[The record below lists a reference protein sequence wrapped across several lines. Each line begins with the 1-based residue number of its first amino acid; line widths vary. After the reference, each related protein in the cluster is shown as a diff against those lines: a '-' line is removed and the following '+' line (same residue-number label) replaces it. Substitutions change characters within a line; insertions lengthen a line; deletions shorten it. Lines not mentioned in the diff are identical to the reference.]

1 MFLSFILVALK
12 ENLPSPA
19 MFRPPTADDSAMRH
33 GRRCFGQRAG
43 RLDTARTPQIER
55 LARWAESAMF
65 VSTNLARR
73 PAVGQAMRTN
83 GPLVRKFMLYRTQLA
98 LARLTAC
105 QAGRDCAI

>member
-33 GRRCFGQRAG
+33 CRRCFGQRAD
-43 RLDTARTPQIER
+43 RSHHDRTIHIER
-55 LARWAESAMF
+55 LAREAENVVL
-65 VSTNLARR
+65 VSVNLARR
-73 PAVGQAMRTN
+73 SALGQAMRTN

-98 LARLTAC
+98 LARFTPC
-105 QAGRDCAI
+105 PAGRACSI